1 MTRHGD
7 KGVIQYA
14 LADSGV
20 DPILPKAV
28 SGLMVCLHPRLEN
41 QPLNEYSL
49 WRKSGYL
56 HEAK

>member
-1 MTRHGD
+1 MTLHGD

-28 SGLMVCLHPRLEN
+28 SGLMVRLAPLPRKPTAE
-41 QPLNEYSL
+41 
-49 WRKSGYL
+49 
-56 HEAK
+56 